1 MRTFSSDC
9 FTERIMTET
18 GVGFKSSILVV
29 TTDDDG
35 NFVSAKVEQ
44 QQGYL
49 EGAPQPDRFA

>member
-1 MRTFSSDC
+1 
-9 FTERIMTET
+9 MTET